1 MLGRFAKNEEIKGN
15 GERWRETEGIPQISK
30 YFFILCPSGILMTG
44 QSRWISRTERS
55 SILMTTQFLSKVRIL
70 ILSSSQPKVT
80 WDFWCN
86 SDTNL
91 EELNIGHCVDNMQN
105 IRSQKNF
112 HKLSLPR
119 CIFEGGSDSK
129 IQVVV
134 VRFPNTVESELMQ
147 CAYGI
152 LWTSPI
158 QVLELEYYVCY
169 LQNGRTSTDWNWGG

>member
-1 MLGRFAKNEEIKGN
+1 
-15 GERWRETEGIPQISK
+15 
-30 YFFILCPSGILMTG
+30 MTG

-169 LQNGRTSTDWNWGG
+169 LQNGRTSTD